1 MVAAAVEIVKAL
13 GGQAQVAPG
22 FEQAES
28 DFFVGAEAVG
38 EGLAQEAAL
47 FHQLEEEMGDLE

>member
-1 MVAAAVEIVKAL
+1 
-13 GGQAQVAPG
+13 
-22 FEQAES
+22 
-28 DFFVGAEAVG
+28 VGAEAVG